1 MLSPQHPRVLLAL
14 AEPPQLC
21 NPFPWELELPGLAH
35 LPRFILCPPSP
46 QGSEFVPSCGS
57 WAEAGA
63 RGQPLSVPPEKR
75 AAWSSRD
82 SCWDYVPCHRCPR
95 RLPSH
100 PPLALTGGR
109 QAALFGVSYV
119 PLPLTL

>member
-21 NPFPWELELPGLAH
+21 KPFPWELELPGLAH

-63 RGQPLSVPPEKR
+63 RGQPLSDPREEGCLEKQGFLLGLCPLSQMPMPTSPPI
-75 AAWSSRD
+75 
-82 SCWDYVPCHRCPR
+82 PC
-95 RLPSH
+95 
-100 PPLALTGGR
+100 
-109 QAALFGVSYV
+109 
-119 PLPLTL
+119 LPLQGEDRRRCLECPTSPSP

>member
-35 LPRFILCPPSP
+35 LPLFILCPPSP

-63 RGQPLSVPPEKR
+63 RGQPLSVPPRRGLPGE
-75 AAWSSRD
+75 AGILVGIMSPVTDAHAD
-82 SCWDYVPCHRCPR
+82 S
-95 RLPSH
+95 
-100 PPLALTGGR
+100 PPI
-109 QAALFGVSYV
+109 
-119 PLPLTL
+119 PHLPLQGEDRQRCLECPTSPSP